1 MSELNLVLLG
11 PPGSGKG
18 TQGERLQEDLELP
31 YYATGDILRAA
42 VREGTELGRAA
53 KDYMDRGD
61 LVPDEVIVGMIGER
75 IDSSEAA
82 DGFIL
87 DGFPRTAPQAQAL
100 ATKLA
105 ELGRELTAVLL
116 IDVSDEEVV
125 RRLGG
130 RRTCVENGHV
140 FHVEFNPPKQEGV
153 CDVDG
158 SELVVRDDD
167 KPEVIRHRLE
177 QYHAKTAP
185 LIEHYDSQSLLRQ
198 IDGAASPDA
207 VADEIQRTL
216 ATLRLEAAREGTSV
230 YKMIIRKTPEQVD
243 KMAAAG
249 EILVRC
255 LHMLKAKARPGVT
268 TKELDLAAEKLIR
281 SQGAEPAFKG
291 YRGFP
296 GSICASPNSMVV
308 HGIPGHYECKRGD
321 VLSVDVGVI
330 KDGWVADA
338 AMTMPIG
345 PIEAEARKLLDVT
358 KTSLFAG
365 VEQMQPGNKL
375 GDVSAAIQRAVEI
388 EGLSVIRTLVGHGI
402 GREMHEDPQVPN
414 FGTAGKGPV
423 LEEGTVLAIEPM
435 VNAGG
440 PLVRMGDDGWA
451 VYSQDGSLAAH
462 FEFTVAVTADGPRIL
477 TPWHEES

>member
-1 MSELNLVLLG
+1 LSAELNLVLLG

-42 VREGTELGRAA
+42 VREGTELGKAA

-87 DGFPRTAPQAQAL
+87 DGFPRTAPQAEAL
-100 ATKLA
+100 AAKLG

-158 SELVVRDDD
+158 SELIVRDDD
-167 KPEVIRHRLE
+167 KPEVIGHRLE
-177 QYHAKTAP
+177 QYHEKTAP

-198 IDGAASPDA
+198 IDGAAAPDA

-216 ATLRLEAAREGTSV
+216 ATLRLEA
-230 YKMIIRKTPEQVD
+230 D
-243 KMAAAG
+243 
-249 EILVRC
+249 
-255 LHMLKAKARPGVT
+255 
-268 TKELDLAAEKLIR
+268 
-281 SQGAEPAFKG
+281 
-291 YRGFP
+291 
-296 GSICASPNSMVV
+296 
-308 HGIPGHYECKRGD
+308 
-321 VLSVDVGVI
+321 
-330 KDGWVADA
+330 
-338 AMTMPIG
+338 
-345 PIEAEARKLLDVT
+345 EA
-358 KTSLFAG
+358 
-365 VEQMQPGNKL
+365 
-375 GDVSAAIQRAVEI
+375 I
-388 EGLSVIRTLVGHGI
+388 
-402 GREMHEDPQVPN
+402 
-414 FGTAGKGPV
+414 
-423 LEEGTVLAIEPM
+423 
-435 VNAGG
+435 
-440 PLVRMGDDGWA
+440 
-451 VYSQDGSLAAH
+451 
-462 FEFTVAVTADGPRIL
+462 
-477 TPWHEES
+477 